1 MSFSEL
7 AWDRF
12 REFQLEVWFREEQIS
27 ETEAE
32 QGVDDLKQ
40 GGFNIEYFYD
50 DLEREIYKGL
60 IDGRF
65 RQEEIWDFH
74 DSLDNQALTWLVRFM
89 LLRMEGQ
96 YESVSSNNENRYED
110 FLERVQLIA
119 KWKDRDTQEEPRGKM
134 LCRLRQRRRRL
145 LKRKS
150 VKTHTALLLFYTA
163 LKGQGRSKSH
173 EGLTPTHP
181 HFHFRITFCC
191 ARSPSGDFE

>member
-12 REFQLEVWFREEQIS
+12 REFQLEVWFPDEQIS

-32 QGVDDLKQ
+32 QGVDELKQ
-40 GGFNIEYFYD
+40 EGFNIEYFYD

-65 RQEEIWDFH
+65 DQEEIWGFH

-96 YESVSSNNENRYED
+96 YESVNGNNENRYED

-119 KWKDRDTQEEPRGKM
+119 KWKEKDIQDAATRENVVPFSATK
-134 LCRLRQRRRRL
+134 
-145 LKRKS
+145 K
-150 VKTHTALLLFYTA
+150 
-163 LKGQGRSKSH
+163 
-173 EGLTPTHP
+173 
-181 HFHFRITFCC
+181 IT
-191 ARSPSGDFE
+191 

>member
-12 REFQLEVWFREEQIS
+12 REFQLEVWFPDEQIS

-32 QGVDDLKQ
+32 QGVDELKQ
-40 GGFNIEYFYD
+40 EGFNIEYFYD

-60 IDGRF
+60 IDGLF
-65 RQEEIWDFH
+65 NQEEIWDFH

-96 YESVSSNNENRYED
+96 YESVNGNNENRYED

-119 KWKDRDTQEEPRGKM
+119 KWKEKDIQDAAMRENVVPFSATKQ
-134 LCRLRQRRRRL
+134 
-145 LKRKS
+145 
-150 VKTHTALLLFYTA
+150 
-163 LKGQGRSKSH
+163 
-173 EGLTPTHP
+173 
-181 HFHFRITFCC
+181 IT
-191 ARSPSGDFE
+191 

>member
-7 AWDRF
+7 VWDRF
-12 REFQLEVWFREEQIS
+12 REFQLEVWFPEEQIS

-32 QGVDDLKQ
+32 QGVDVLKQ

-60 IDGRF
+60 IDGHF
-65 RQEEIWDFH
+65 RQEEIWEFL

-96 YESVSSNNENRYED
+96 YEGVNGNNENRYED

-119 KWKDRDTQEEPRGKM
+119 KWKDRDTQEEATRENVVPFSATNRVTKKE
-134 LCRLRQRRRRL
+134 
-145 LKRKS
+145 KR
-150 VKTHTALLLFYTA
+150 
-163 LKGQGRSKSH
+163 
-173 EGLTPTHP
+173 
-181 HFHFRITFCC
+181 
-191 ARSPSGDFE
+191 

>member
-7 AWDRF
+7 ASYRF
-12 REFQLEVWFREEQIS
+12 REFQLEVWFPEEQIS

-32 QGVDDLKQ
+32 QGVDELKQ
-40 GGFNIEYFYD
+40 EGFNIEYFYD

-65 RQEEIWDFH
+65 DQEEIWDFH

-96 YESVSSNNENRYED
+96 YEGGNGNNENRYED

-119 KWKDRDTQEEPRGKM
+119 KWKEKDIQDAATRENVVPFSATK
-134 LCRLRQRRRRL
+134 
-145 LKRKS
+145 K
-150 VKTHTALLLFYTA
+150 
-163 LKGQGRSKSH
+163 
-173 EGLTPTHP
+173 
-181 HFHFRITFCC
+181 IT
-191 ARSPSGDFE
+191 

>member
-7 AWDRF
+7 ASYRF
-12 REFQLEVWFREEQIS
+12 REFQLEAWFPEGQIS

-32 QGVDDLKQ
+32 QVVDELKQ
-40 GGFNIEYFYD
+40 EGFNIEYFYD

-65 RQEEIWDFH
+65 NQEEIWDFR

-96 YESVSSNNENRYED
+96 YESVNSSNENRYED

-119 KWKDRDTQEEPRGKM
+119 KWKENDTQDAATRENVVPISATK
-134 LCRLRQRRRRL
+134 
-145 LKRKS
+145 K
-150 VKTHTALLLFYTA
+150 
-163 LKGQGRSKSH
+163 
-173 EGLTPTHP
+173 
-181 HFHFRITFCC
+181 IT
-191 ARSPSGDFE
+191 

>member
-12 REFQLEVWFREEQIS
+12 REFQLEVWFPEEQIS

-32 QGVDDLKQ
+32 QGVDELKQ
-40 GGFNIEYFYD
+40 EGFHIEYFYD

-60 IDGRF
+60 VDGRF

-96 YESVSSNNENRYED
+96 YEGVNGNNENRYED

-119 KWKDRDTQEEPRGKM
+119 KWRDRDTQEEATRENVVPFSATNRVTKKE
-134 LCRLRQRRRRL
+134 
-145 LKRKS
+145 KR
-150 VKTHTALLLFYTA
+150 
-163 LKGQGRSKSH
+163 
-173 EGLTPTHP
+173 
-181 HFHFRITFCC
+181 
-191 ARSPSGDFE
+191 

>member
-7 AWDRF
+7 AWDRY
-12 REFQLEVWFREEQIS
+12 REFQLEVWFPEEQIS

-32 QGVDDLKQ
+32 QGVDELKQ

-60 IDGRF
+60 VDGRF

-96 YESVSSNNENRYED
+96 YENFNSNNENRYED
-110 FLERVQLIA
+110 FLERIQLIA
-119 KWKDRDTQEEPRGKM
+119 MWKEKDTQDAVTRENVVPFSATKKIVEKEYR
-134 LCRLRQRRRRL
+134 
-145 LKRKS
+145 
-150 VKTHTALLLFYTA
+150 
-163 LKGQGRSKSH
+163 
-173 EGLTPTHP
+173 
-181 HFHFRITFCC
+181 
-191 ARSPSGDFE
+191 

>member
-7 AWDRF
+7 AWDRY
-12 REFQLEVWFREEQIS
+12 REFQLEVWFPDEQIS

-32 QGVDDLKQ
+32 QGVDELKQ

-60 IDGRF
+60 VDGRF

-96 YESVSSNNENRYED
+96 YEGVNGNNENRYED
-110 FLERVQLIA
+110 FLERIQLLA
-119 KWKDRDTQEEPRGKM
+119 MWKEKDTQDAVTRENVVPFSATKKIVEKEYR
-134 LCRLRQRRRRL
+134 
-145 LKRKS
+145 
-150 VKTHTALLLFYTA
+150 
-163 LKGQGRSKSH
+163 
-173 EGLTPTHP
+173 
-181 HFHFRITFCC
+181 
-191 ARSPSGDFE
+191 

>member
-12 REFQLEVWFREEQIS
+12 REFQLEVWFPEEQIS

-32 QGVDDLKQ
+32 QGVDELKQ
-40 GGFNIEYFYD
+40 EGFNIEYFYD

-60 IDGRF
+60 IDGLF
-65 RQEEIWDFH
+65 NQEEIWDFH

-96 YESVSSNNENRYED
+96 YDSVNGNNENRYED

-119 KWKDRDTQEEPRGKM
+119 KWKEKDIQDAATRENVVPFSA
-134 LCRLRQRRRRL
+134 
-145 LKRKS
+145 RK
-150 VKTHTALLLFYTA
+150 K
-163 LKGQGRSKSH
+163 
-173 EGLTPTHP
+173 
-181 HFHFRITFCC
+181 IT
-191 ARSPSGDFE
+191 

>member
-12 REFQLEVWFREEQIS
+12 REFQLEVWFPDEQIS

-32 QGVDDLKQ
+32 QGVDELKQ
-40 GGFNIEYFYD
+40 EGFNIEYFYD

-60 IDGRF
+60 IDGLF
-65 RQEEIWDFH
+65 NQEEIWDFH

-96 YESVSSNNENRYED
+96 YESVNGNNENRYED

-119 KWKDRDTQEEPRGKM
+119 KWKEKDIQDAATRENVVPFSATK
-134 LCRLRQRRRRL
+134 
-145 LKRKS
+145 K
-150 VKTHTALLLFYTA
+150 
-163 LKGQGRSKSH
+163 
-173 EGLTPTHP
+173 
-181 HFHFRITFCC
+181 IT
-191 ARSPSGDFE
+191 

>member
-7 AWDRF
+7 VLDRF
-12 REFQLEVWFREEQIS
+12 REFQLEVWFPEEQIS

-32 QGVDDLKQ
+32 QGVDELKQ
-40 GGFNIEYFYD
+40 KGFNIEYFYD

-60 IDGRF
+60 VDGRF

-96 YESVSSNNENRYED
+96 YEGVNGNNENRYED

-119 KWKDRDTQEEPRGKM
+119 KWKDRDTQEEATRENVVPFSATKM
-134 LCRLRQRRRRL
+134 VTKKE
-145 LKRKS
+145 KR
-150 VKTHTALLLFYTA
+150 
-163 LKGQGRSKSH
+163 
-173 EGLTPTHP
+173 
-181 HFHFRITFCC
+181 
-191 ARSPSGDFE
+191 

>member
-12 REFQLEVWFREEQIS
+12 REFQLEVWFPEEQIS

-32 QGVDDLKQ
+32 QGVDELKQ
-40 GGFNIEYFYD
+40 EGFHIEYFYD

-60 IDGRF
+60 VDGRF

-96 YESVSSNNENRYED
+96 YEGVNGNNENRYED

-119 KWKDRDTQEEPRGKM
+119 KWKDRDTQEEATRENVVPFSATNRVTKKE
-134 LCRLRQRRRRL
+134 
-145 LKRKS
+145 KR
-150 VKTHTALLLFYTA
+150 
-163 LKGQGRSKSH
+163 
-173 EGLTPTHP
+173 
-181 HFHFRITFCC
+181 
-191 ARSPSGDFE
+191 

>member
-12 REFQLEVWFREEQIS
+12 REFQLEVWFPDEQIS

-32 QGVDDLKQ
+32 QGVDELKQ
-40 GGFNIEYFYD
+40 EGFNIEYFYD

-65 RQEEIWDFH
+65 SQGEIWDFH

-96 YESVSSNNENRYED
+96 YENFNSNNENRYED
-110 FLERVQLIA
+110 FLERIQLIA
-119 KWKDRDTQEEPRGKM
+119 MWKEKDTQD
-134 LCRLRQRRRRL
+134 
-145 LKRKS
+145 
-150 VKTHTALLLFYTA
+150 TATRENVVPFSTTKKIVEKKY
-163 LKGQGRSKSH
+163 R
-173 EGLTPTHP
+173 
-181 HFHFRITFCC
+181 
-191 ARSPSGDFE
+191 

>member
-12 REFQLEVWFREEQIS
+12 REFQLEVWFPDEQIS

-32 QGVDDLKQ
+32 QGVDELKQ
-40 GGFNIEYFYD
+40 EGFNIEYFYD

-65 RQEEIWDFH
+65 DQEEIWDFH

-96 YESVSSNNENRYED
+96 YEGVNGNNANRYED
-110 FLERVQLIA
+110 FLERIQLIA
-119 KWKDRDTQEEPRGKM
+119 MWKEKDTRDAVTRENVVPFSATKKIVEKEYR
-134 LCRLRQRRRRL
+134 
-145 LKRKS
+145 
-150 VKTHTALLLFYTA
+150 
-163 LKGQGRSKSH
+163 
-173 EGLTPTHP
+173 
-181 HFHFRITFCC
+181 
-191 ARSPSGDFE
+191 

>member
-7 AWDRF
+7 AWYRF
-12 REFQLEVWFREEQIS
+12 REFQLEAWFPEGQIS

-32 QGVDDLKQ
+32 QVVDELKQ
-40 GGFNIEYFYD
+40 EGFNIEYFYD

-65 RQEEIWDFH
+65 NQEEIWDFH

-96 YESVSSNNENRYED
+96 YESVNSSNENRYED

-119 KWKDRDTQEEPRGKM
+119 KWKENDTQDAATRENVVPISATK
-134 LCRLRQRRRRL
+134 
-145 LKRKS
+145 K
-150 VKTHTALLLFYTA
+150 
-163 LKGQGRSKSH
+163 
-173 EGLTPTHP
+173 
-181 HFHFRITFCC
+181 IT
-191 ARSPSGDFE
+191 

>member
-7 AWDRF
+7 AWYRF
-12 REFQLEVWFREEQIS
+12 REFQLEAWFPEGQIS

-32 QGVDDLKQ
+32 QVVDELKQ
-40 GGFNIEYFYD
+40 EGFNIEYFYD

-65 RQEEIWDFH
+65 NQEEIWDFR

-96 YESVSSNNENRYED
+96 YESVNSSNENRYED

-119 KWKDRDTQEEPRGKM
+119 KWKENDTQDAATRENVVPISATK
-134 LCRLRQRRRRL
+134 
-145 LKRKS
+145 K
-150 VKTHTALLLFYTA
+150 
-163 LKGQGRSKSH
+163 
-173 EGLTPTHP
+173 
-181 HFHFRITFCC
+181 IT
-191 ARSPSGDFE
+191 

>member
-12 REFQLEVWFREEQIS
+12 REFQLEVWFPEEQIS

-32 QGVDDLKQ
+32 QGVDELKQ
-40 GGFNIEYFYD
+40 EGFNIEYFYD

-60 IDGRF
+60 IYGLF
-65 RQEEIWDFH
+65 NQEEIWDFH

-96 YESVSSNNENRYED
+96 YESVNGNNENRYED

-119 KWKDRDTQEEPRGKM
+119 KWKEKDIQDAATRENVVPFSATK
-134 LCRLRQRRRRL
+134 
-145 LKRKS
+145 K
-150 VKTHTALLLFYTA
+150 
-163 LKGQGRSKSH
+163 
-173 EGLTPTHP
+173 
-181 HFHFRITFCC
+181 IT
-191 ARSPSGDFE
+191 

>member
-7 AWDRF
+7 AWYRF
-12 REFQLEVWFREEQIS
+12 REFQLEVWFPEEQIS

-32 QGVDDLKQ
+32 QGVDELQ
-40 GGFNIEYFYD
+40 QEGFNIEYFYD

-65 RQEEIWDFH
+65 DQEEIWDFH

-96 YESVSSNNENRYED
+96 YEGVNGNNENRYED

-119 KWKDRDTQEEPRGKM
+119 KWKEKDIQDAATRENVVPFSATK
-134 LCRLRQRRRRL
+134 
-145 LKRKS
+145 K
-150 VKTHTALLLFYTA
+150 
-163 LKGQGRSKSH
+163 
-173 EGLTPTHP
+173 
-181 HFHFRITFCC
+181 IT
-191 ARSPSGDFE
+191 

>member
-12 REFQLEVWFREEQIS
+12 REFQLEVWFPEEQIS

-32 QGVDDLKQ
+32 QGVDELKQ

-74 DSLDNQALTWLVRFM
+74 DSLDNQALTWLVRVM

-96 YESVSSNNENRYED
+96 YETVNSNGENRYED

-119 KWKDRDTQEEPRGKM
+119 KWKDKDTQDEATRENVVPFAATKKNITKKE
-134 LCRLRQRRRRL
+134 
-145 LKRKS
+145 KR
-150 VKTHTALLLFYTA
+150 
-163 LKGQGRSKSH
+163 
-173 EGLTPTHP
+173 
-181 HFHFRITFCC
+181 
-191 ARSPSGDFE
+191 

>member
-12 REFQLEVWFREEQIS
+12 REFQLEVWFPDEQIS

-32 QGVDDLKQ
+32 QGVDELKQ
-40 GGFNIEYFYD
+40 EGFNIEYFYD

-96 YESVSSNNENRYED
+96 YENFNSNNENRYED
-110 FLERVQLIA
+110 FLERIQLIA
-119 KWKDRDTQEEPRGKM
+119 MWKEKDTQDAGTRENVVPFSATKKIVEKEYR
-134 LCRLRQRRRRL
+134 
-145 LKRKS
+145 
-150 VKTHTALLLFYTA
+150 
-163 LKGQGRSKSH
+163 
-173 EGLTPTHP
+173 
-181 HFHFRITFCC
+181 
-191 ARSPSGDFE
+191 

>member
-12 REFQLEVWFREEQIS
+12 REFQLEVWFPEEQIS

-32 QGVDDLKQ
+32 QGVDELKQ
-40 GGFNIEYFYD
+40 EGFHIEYFYD

-60 IDGRF
+60 VDGRF

-96 YESVSSNNENRYED
+96 YEGVNGNNENRYED
-110 FLERVQLIA
+110 FLKRVQLIA
-119 KWKDRDTQEEPRGKM
+119 KWRDRDTQEEATRENVVPFSATNRVTKKE
-134 LCRLRQRRRRL
+134 
-145 LKRKS
+145 KR
-150 VKTHTALLLFYTA
+150 
-163 LKGQGRSKSH
+163 
-173 EGLTPTHP
+173 
-181 HFHFRITFCC
+181 
-191 ARSPSGDFE
+191 

>member
-12 REFQLEVWFREEQIS
+12 REFQLEVWFPDEQIS

-32 QGVDDLKQ
+32 QGVDELKQ
-40 GGFNIEYFYD
+40 EGFNIEYFYD

-65 RQEEIWDFH
+65 SQGEIWDFH

-96 YESVSSNNENRYED
+96 YENFNSNNENRYED
-110 FLERVQLIA
+110 FLERIQLIA
-119 KWKDRDTQEEPRGKM
+119 MWKEKDTQDAGTRENVVPFSATKKIVEKEYR
-134 LCRLRQRRRRL
+134 
-145 LKRKS
+145 
-150 VKTHTALLLFYTA
+150 
-163 LKGQGRSKSH
+163 
-173 EGLTPTHP
+173 
-181 HFHFRITFCC
+181 
-191 ARSPSGDFE
+191 